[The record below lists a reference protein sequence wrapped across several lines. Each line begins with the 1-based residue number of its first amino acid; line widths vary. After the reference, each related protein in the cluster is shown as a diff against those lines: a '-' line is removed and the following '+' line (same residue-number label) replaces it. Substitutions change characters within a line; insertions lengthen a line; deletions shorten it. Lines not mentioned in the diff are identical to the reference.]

1 MIYSN
6 SETFSLITPNKKT
19 VSYTMDI
26 REDMILKISDQNNI
40 RLSLCDVEQTNRSGI
55 LKEYQK
61 ISFSIFMENDKYY
74 IQFTIY
80 DTKQDPIEIDE
91 NFNTIIVPLYL
102 SLHVH
107 RKDISVLTKVIIS
120 FSSKIKFIFIEPSHS
135 FNIEFP
141 TIKIK
146 TCESFII
153 QPHYM
158 TYPFYVEH
166 DSFLLT
172 KKEDNISNIEGYL
185 IFNIINCI

>member
-19 VSYTMDI
+19 LSYTMDI
-26 REDMILKISDQNNI
+26 REDMILKISDENNL
-40 RLSLCDVEQTNRSGI
+40 RLSLCDIEKNNCSGI

-61 ISFSIFMENDKYY
+61 ISFSIFMENDTYY
-74 IQFTIY
+74 IQFKIMEIE
-80 DTKQDPIEIDE
+80 QEPIEIDK
-91 NFNTIIVPLYL
+91 NFNTIMVPIYL
-102 SLHVH
+102 NLFVH
-107 RKDISVLTKVIIS
+107 NTDISVLSKITIT
-120 FSSKIKFIFIEPSHS
+120 FSSKIEYIFCEPSS
-135 FNIEFP
+135 FYIQFS

-146 TCESFII
+146 NKNCFII

-158 TYPFYVEH
+158 TYPFYVENN
-166 DSFLLT
+166 SYLLT